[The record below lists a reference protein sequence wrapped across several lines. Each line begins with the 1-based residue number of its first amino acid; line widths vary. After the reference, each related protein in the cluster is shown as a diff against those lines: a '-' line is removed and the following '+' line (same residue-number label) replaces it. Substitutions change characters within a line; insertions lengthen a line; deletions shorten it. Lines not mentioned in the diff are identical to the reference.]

1 MELDN
6 HPCPP
11 ALGPGTHGLDVVVT
25 SVASDAHTWN
35 LIYLQ
40 LLLEELG
47 HRVTNLGSC
56 VPDQL
61 MVDEC
66 RTRRPDLIVLSTVN
80 GHGLNDGRRVIGQL
94 RDCAELRTTPIV
106 IGGKLGISGAEQ
118 GSHVGELVDAG
129 FDAVFEDSAG
139 IVGFHDFV
147 RALPAYRRALPTG
160 GVR

>member
-1 MELDN
+1 MELEH

-11 ALGPGTHGLDVVVT
+11 ALGPSPEGLHVVVT

-66 RTRRPDLIVLSTVN
+66 LAHRPDLIVVSTVN
-80 GHGLNDGRRVIGQL
+80 GHGLNDGRRVIGRL
-94 RDCAELRTTPIV
+94 RDRTELRGTPIV

-139 IVGFHDFV
+139 ILGFHDFV
-147 RALPAYRRALPTG
+147 RALPASTLAVG
-160 GVR
+160 GAR